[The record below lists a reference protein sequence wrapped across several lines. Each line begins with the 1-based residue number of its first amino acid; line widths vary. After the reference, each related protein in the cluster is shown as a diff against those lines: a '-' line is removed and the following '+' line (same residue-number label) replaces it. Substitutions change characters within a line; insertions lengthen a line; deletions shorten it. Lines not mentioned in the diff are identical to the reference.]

1 VVADC
6 VFGEQNSLG
15 DSTKGVNP
23 ERYEF
28 KVLLLNLTT
37 VVPFMVPVPG
47 EKYVLISLTDNTKD
61 IVVPTGNG
69 GVILTLQLAN

>member
-28 KVLLLNLTT
+28 KMLLLNLTT

-47 EKYVLISLTDNTKD
+47 E
-61 IVVPTGNG
+61 
-69 GVILTLQLAN
+69 